1 MGGFAE
7 RLRLLVPQGAIGE
20 PSPDQRQ
27 IVIDLLDRRDVGQP
41 LGHFGVYGHH
51 VFPLL
56 AAKKVRGAKAH
67 FPVATVRGSS

>member
-1 MGGFAE
+1 MRGLAE
-7 RLRLLVPQGAIGE
+7 LLRLLVPQGALSV

-27 IVIDLLDRRDVGQP
+27 IVVDLLDRRDVGKP

-56 AAKKVRGAKAH
+56 AAKKIRGAKAH